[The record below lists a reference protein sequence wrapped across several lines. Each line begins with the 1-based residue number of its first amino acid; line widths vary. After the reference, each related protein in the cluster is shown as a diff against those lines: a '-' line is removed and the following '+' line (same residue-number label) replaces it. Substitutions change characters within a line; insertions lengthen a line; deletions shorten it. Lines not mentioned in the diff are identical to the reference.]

1 MWVFGIAD
9 TSTKPAITYM
19 QTVEKRDAAT
29 LLPIIEKVVYSDKW
43 RAYRQIQLFVCSATS
58 LVLYLLLIDGSKLS
72 LLIEVRRVNHN
83 KQSHFEKNQQ
93 YWYIILY
100 EYCEQNTRIRVLL
113 SPSTS
118 DPYEHTF

>member
-43 RAYRQIQLFVCSATS
+43 RAYRQIQP
-58 LVLYLLLIDGSKLS
+58 KLG
-72 LLIEVRRVNHN
+72 LQHETAPFI
-83 KQSHFEKNQQ
+83 
-93 YWYIILY
+93 
-100 EYCEQNTRIRVLL
+100 
-113 SPSTS
+113 
-118 DPYEHTF
+118 